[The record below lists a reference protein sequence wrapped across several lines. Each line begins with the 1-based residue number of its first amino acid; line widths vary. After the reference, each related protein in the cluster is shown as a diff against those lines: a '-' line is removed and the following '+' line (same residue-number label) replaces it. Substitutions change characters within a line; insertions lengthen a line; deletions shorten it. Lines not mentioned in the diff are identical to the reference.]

1 MLSVTSRLRPFATV
15 RFPLVVATVAGA
27 FLASEAFAERPPLTK
42 NVPVWEFQNNGQD
55 GGYDFDAP
63 PKGIFHTIHTAESFD
78 QEMGF
83 RRTYD
88 FVPVNPTE
96 QFRAESPAV
105 YVVFSVHEHYATFQV
120 NGRCYPEDVE
130 GLASTEL
137 VAEDAVQL
145 HLEDNS
151 GYLQLFPPPG
161 GWKPGKYKVEIHV
174 GYQVTGYSLVGT
186 MRFTVVS

>member
-1 MLSVTSRLRPFATV
+1 MLLSPSLPLW
-15 RFPLVVATVAGA
+15 RFWRAAGPLALGVFLGA
-27 FLASEAFAERPPLTK
+27 LPIGQAVAERPPLTK

-55 GGYDFDAP
+55 SGYDFDAP
-63 PKGIFHTIHTAESFD
+63 PKGIFHQIQTAESFD

-88 FVPVNPTE
+88 FVPVNPTDE
-96 QFRAESPAV
+96 FRPDSPV
-105 YVVFSVHEHYATFQV
+105 VFIVFSVHEHYATFQI
-120 NGRCYPEDVE
+120 NGRCYPEEVE
-130 GLASTEL
+130 GLASSEL
-137 VAEDAVQL
+137 LAEDAVQL

-151 GYLQLFPPPG
+151 GYLQFFPPPG

-186 MRFTVVS
+186 MRFTVS